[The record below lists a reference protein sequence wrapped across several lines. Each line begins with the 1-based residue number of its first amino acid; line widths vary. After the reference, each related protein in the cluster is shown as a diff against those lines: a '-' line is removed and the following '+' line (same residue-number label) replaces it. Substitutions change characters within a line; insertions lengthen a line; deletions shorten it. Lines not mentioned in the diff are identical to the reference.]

1 MSTMKSKVHS
11 EMEILEK
18 TDRLITR
25 YFQEARHV
33 EDILGIKE
41 DGEERDIW
49 RRYSKERM
57 KTVSVALV
65 LCLHIGV
72 DPPDSVPKAS
82 ARARLEAWVD
92 PYSCNP
98 QKAAYKIATSL
109 QKSYEKWQPRARYK
123 SVTDPTSDDVRKL
136 CVSMRRNAKD
146 ERVLFHYNGHGVPR
160 PTQNGEIW
168 VFNKNFTQYIPLS
181 LYDLQLCM
189 EFPSIYVWDCS
200 SAETIVN
207 WFMRFAKD
215 HEDDWYKNLE
225 AHQEAVASSSISGAK
240 LSSRMTADQ
249 QAESL
254 KFKRRPKFRDCIQL
268 AACREDERL
277 PTNPD
282 LPADLFTSCLT
293 TPIHTSILWYLIKSG
308 RKSQFPPNLLEE
320 IPGQLNDRR
329 TILGELNWIFTAITD
344 TIAWNA
350 LPRDDF
356 QRLFRQDLLLASLFR
371 SFLLAERVM
380 SGNGCNVVSSPS
392 LPSTADHPLWD
403 SWEYTLD
410 LTLNHIHNILTPKLN
425 FQVIGRDVLSKSS
438 ICTLN
443 TLIDLSGIIGDGQDV
458 QHNWFF
464 IEQLKA
470 FEVWLEYGVNKQS
483 SPEQLPI
490 VLQVLL
496 SQAHRQ
502 RALELLARFLDL
514 GQWAVGYSLSV
525 GIFPYMLKLLQST
538 SRELRIWLAF
548 IWAKILAVDPS
559 VQSELFKENGDEPAR
574 FESANR
580 AKPVQLRYHFF
591 VTILNDPDTLPRQKI
606 VVAFVLATLFHN
618 NYRIA
623 QENLTKKGY
632 VNLCTE
638 LLSENKAKDCRLLK
652 LWILIGLGRLWAD
665 YDPARWQAVRLVAYA
680 KVLKELDDNAPEV
693 RAAAVYALGC
703 LVKNRS
709 ETNEHAAT
717 IDQEIC
723 DDLCNKCTKDGS
735 VLVRE
740 ELLVALQWYIIDF
753 EQRFAKIFWDLSET
767 LGIEMVAD
775 MQDDQFEHNAN
786 DIAATIKNSDLNG
799 HLSMGAA
806 RKASIYKKRQRPN
819 DAIGIEEVVTMNDPS
834 DRNSLSS
841 SISQVMSVVS
851 SYTGPSK
858 YDIAF
863 RERAKKQLAYLE
875 NKNFKEPLERTWVAL
890 LRLSLD
896 PVQKVALMAHKLVR
910 HVEVL
915 AVGLQSSATAL
926 TEKVEKVSSL
936 ASIHKVDTSIPRSET
951 PDDVHDTDGSS
962 KLGRSSENEGG
973 GVRFMIGSPI
983 ATGSS
988 LLPPEG
994 STNANSLTSNADSE
1008 CTSPNGMFHHDGLH
1022 GKPLAATAQR
1032 AVRQPNQRKL
1042 SMPSHFP
1049 PSGRGSESRSQLA
1062 EMLKQ
1067 SFTPKR
1073 GTTARGEFS
1082 SGTPAATNAEALLT
1096 SEFVPWCSRIFVQ
1109 PILDL
1114 IHCKEDVEDFT
1125 DRALTLVNPTDWAIF
1140 IEQAQ
1145 KQHAHAE
1152 FEVFKSVPCDSLL
1165 VAARVPPSP
1174 TVVSFSMLRKSIY
1187 TTDGEQIY
1195 ITRYEK
1201 SHNHIAQKFSCNAG
1215 NPFNSDKTTALIVI
1229 NEMSREMLLCG
1240 SSTGIVRV
1248 WDLSYNIHSHEIE
1261 DLPQLVTA
1269 SNPLC
1274 DQSRLPLSNY
1284 AVLPTLYDWSQETGR
1299 LVCGG
1304 NVRVIRVWD
1313 AHYERTAHDIAIAV
1327 KKGAVT
1333 ALSGELDHNDL
1344 IAAGY
1349 RDGVVNVHDIRVP
1362 AKESLIMSFHDL
1374 TSRVVGVAIRVDS
1387 KGNAIV
1393 AAGDEGGGICVWE
1406 PRMFKVPVVE
1416 IEAGRETHEP
1426 LRNFIVHK
1434 NAEMFG
1440 CILKSEVKLYDICGV
1455 PLCSIRQNDS
1465 ERGRSQSIAAVAMH
1479 KLRCMIAVATS
1490 DGAVNVYGQPKTSL

>member
-1 MSTMKSKVHS
+1 MMASAIMKSKVHS

-18 TDRLITR
+18 TDMLTTR
-25 YFQEARHV
+25 YFQEGRHV

-72 DPPDSVPKAS
+72 DPPDSVPKSS

-109 QKSYEKWQPRARYK
+109 QKSYERWQPRARYK
-123 SVTDPTSDDVRKL
+123 SVTDPTGDDVRKL
-136 CVSMRRNAKD
+136 CQSMRRNAKD

-181 LYDLQLCM
+181 LFDLQLCM

-215 HEDDWYKNLE
+215 HEDDWHKKLL
-225 AHQEAVASSSISGAK
+225 AHQEAVASTSISGAK
-240 LSSRMTADQ
+240 INSHMTADQ

-254 KFKRRPKFRDCIQL
+254 KFQRRPKFRDCIQL

-277 PTNPD
+277 PTNPE

-293 TPIHTSILWYLIKSG
+293 TPIHTSILWYLIKNG
-308 RKSQFPPNLLEE
+308 RKDQFPANVLEE

-371 SFLLAERVM
+371 SFLLAERIM
-380 SGNGCNVVSSPS
+380 SGNGCNVVSSPP

-410 LTLNHIHNILTPKLN
+410 LSLNHIHNILTPKLS
-425 FQVIGRDVLSKSS
+425 FEVIGRDLFFKSS
-438 ICTLN
+438 VSTLN
-443 TLIDLSGIIGDGQDV
+443 TLIDLSGIIGDGQEV
-458 QHNWFF
+458 PHNWFF

-538 SRELRIWLAF
+538 SRELRTWLAF

-559 VQSELFKENGDEPAR
+559 VQLELFKENGDEPAR
-574 FESANR
+574 FEPANR
-580 AKPVQLRYHFF
+580 SKPVQLRYHFF

-638 LLSENKAKDCRLLK
+638 LLSENQAKDCRLLK

-709 ETNEHAAT
+709 EANEHAAT

-723 DDLCNKCTKDGS
+723 DELCFKCTKDGS

-740 ELLVALQWYIIDF
+740 ELLIALQWYIIDF

-767 LGIEMVAD
+767 LDIVMVPNVNE
-775 MQDDQFEHNAN
+775 DQFEHNVI
-786 DIAATIKNSDLNG
+786 DVAATLGNNDASG
-799 HLSMGAA
+799 SSCSQTLSG
-806 RKASIYKKRQRPN
+806 RKSFVNKKRQR
-819 DAIGIEEVVTMNDPS
+819 ACESVLGVEEVVTMNDQVG
-834 DRNSLSS
+834 RNYLSS
-841 SISQVMSVVS
+841 SISQVMSVIS
-851 SYTGPSK
+851 EYSGPSEI
-858 YDIAF
+858 DVAF
-863 RERAKKQLAYLE
+863 RERAKKQLDYLE
-875 NKNFKEPLERTWVAL
+875 HKNFKEPLERTWLAL

-896 PVQKVALMAHKLVR
+896 PVEKIARMAQKLVR
-910 HVEVL
+910 RVEIVAL
-915 AVGLQSSATAL
+915 ELQTSASAL
-926 TEKVEKVSSL
+926 NEKIEKVSSF
-936 ASIHKVDTSIPRSET
+936 AAIPKVDTHCGESSF
-951 PDDVHDTDGSS
+951 DATDSSS
-962 KLGRSSENEGG
+962 KIVKSNDSERG
-973 GVRFMIGSPI
+973 GVRFMIGSPVTASGSI
-983 ATGSS
+983 LPSEGTVNPDNLSPCNDTDFGPPNGVITHRSS
-988 LLPPEG
+988 LSKPIP
-994 STNANSLTSNADSE
+994 STLQR
-1008 CTSPNGMFHHDGLH
+1008 
-1022 GKPLAATAQR
+1022 PLRPMQ
-1032 AVRQPNQRKL
+1032 QRKL

-1049 PSGRGSESRSQLA
+1049 PSPRGSESRGSQLT

-1073 GTTARGEFS
+1073 GTTARGQFS
-1082 SGTPAATNAEALLT
+1082 KGTPSPSSVEPMLS
-1096 SEFVPWCSRIFVQ
+1096 SEFVPWCSRIFVE

-1114 IHCKEDVEDFT
+1114 IHSKEDVEDFT

-1140 IEQAQ
+1140 VEQGQ
-1145 KQHAHAE
+1145 QQQAHAE
-1152 FEVFKSVPCDSLL
+1152 FEVFKTVPCDTSLIT
-1165 VAARVPPSP
+1165 ARVPICP
-1174 TVVSFSMLRKSIY
+1174 TVVSFSMLRKKYIY
-1187 TTDGEQIY
+1187 H
-1195 ITRYEK
+1195 R
-1201 SHNHIAQKFSCNAG
+1201 
-1215 NPFNSDKTTALIVI
+1215 
-1229 NEMSREMLLCG
+1229 
-1240 SSTGIVRV
+1240 
-1248 WDLSYNIHSHEIE
+1248 W
-1261 DLPQLVTA
+1261 
-1269 SNPLC
+1269 
-1274 DQSRLPLSNY
+1274 
-1284 AVLPTLYDWSQETGR
+1284 
-1299 LVCGG
+1299 
-1304 NVRVIRVWD
+1304 
-1313 AHYERTAHDIAIAV
+1313 
-1327 KKGAVT
+1327 
-1333 ALSGELDHNDL
+1333 
-1344 IAAGY
+1344 
-1349 RDGVVNVHDIRVP
+1349 
-1362 AKESLIMSFHDL
+1362 
-1374 TSRVVGVAIRVDS
+1374 
-1387 KGNAIV
+1387 
-1393 AAGDEGGGICVWE
+1393 
-1406 PRMFKVPVVE
+1406 
-1416 IEAGRETHEP
+1416 
-1426 LRNFIVHK
+1426 
-1434 NAEMFG
+1434 
-1440 CILKSEVKLYDICGV
+1440 
-1455 PLCSIRQNDS
+1455 
-1465 ERGRSQSIAAVAMH
+1465 
-1479 KLRCMIAVATS
+1479 
-1490 DGAVNVYGQPKTSL
+1490 

>member
-1 MSTMKSKVHS
+1 MASIIKSKVHS
-11 EMEILEK
+11 EMEILEVRRSVGLSSLNQLIVPSECFGLQK
-18 TDRLITR
+18 TDVLTTR
-25 YFQEARHV
+25 YFQEGRHV

-65 LCLHIGV
+65 LCLHI
-72 DPPDSVPKAS
+72 

-98 QKAAYKIATSL
+98 QKAAFKIATSL
-109 QKSYEKWQPRARYK
+109 QKSYERWQPRARYK
-123 SVTDPTSDDVRKL
+123 SVTDPTGDDVRKL
-136 CVSMRRNAKD
+136 CQSMRRNAKD

-181 LYDLQLCM
+181 LFDLQLCM

-215 HEDDWYKNLE
+215 HEDDWHKKLL
-225 AHQEAVASSSISGAK
+225 AHQEAVTSTSISGAK
-240 LSSRMTADQ
+240 INSHMTADQ

-254 KFKRRPKFRDCIQL
+254 KFQRRPKFRDCIQL

-277 PTNPD
+277 PTSPE

-293 TPIHTSILWYLIKSG
+293 TPIHTSILYLIKNG
-308 RKSQFPPNLLEE
+308 KKNQFPPNLLDE

-380 SGNGCNVVSSPS
+380 SGNGCNVVSSPA

-410 LTLNHIHNILTPKLN
+410 LSLNHIHNLLTPKLN
-425 FQVIGRDVLSKSS
+425 FQVIGRDLFFRSS
-438 ICTLN
+438 ISTLN
-443 TLIDLSGIIGDGQDV
+443 TLIDVSGIIGDGQDV
-458 QHNWFF
+458 PHNWFF

-538 SRELRIWLAF
+538 SRELRTWLAF

-559 VQSELFKENGDEPAR
+559 VQLELFKENGDEPTR
-574 FESANR
+574 FEPTN
-580 AKPVQLRYHFF
+580 P
-591 VTILNDPDTLPRQKI
+591 ILNDPDTLPRQKI
-606 VVAFVLATLFHN
+606 VVAFVLASLFHN

-638 LLSENKAKDCRLLK
+638 LLSENQAKDCRLLK

-723 DDLCNKCTKDGS
+723 DELCFKCTKDGS

-740 ELLVALQWYIIDF
+740 ELLIALQWYIIDF

-767 LGIEMVAD
+767 LDIVIISDKNE
-775 MQDDQFEHNAN
+775 DQFEHNVV
-786 DIAATIKNSDLNG
+786 DIAATLGESDATG
-799 HLSMGAA
+799 
-806 RKASIYKKRQRPN
+806 
-819 DAIGIEEVVTMNDPS
+819 
-834 DRNSLSS
+834 SS
-841 SISQVMSVVS
+841 CFQ
-851 SYTGPSK
+851 T
-858 YDIAF
+858 
-863 RERAKKQLAYLE
+863 ERAIKQLNYLE
-875 NKNFKEPLERTWVAL
+875 NKNFKGPLERTWLAL

-896 PVQKVALMAHKLVR
+896 PVEKIP
-910 HVEVL
+910 
-915 AVGLQSSATAL
+915 
-926 TEKVEKVSSL
+926 KVETPLPSGG
-936 ASIHKVDTSIPRSET
+936 TSFDEVT
-951 PDDVHDTDGSS
+951 VTDCSS
-962 KLGRSSENEGG
+962 KSMKSTDNEG
-973 GVRFMIGSPI
+973 
-983 ATGSS
+983 
-988 LLPPEG
+988 
-994 STNANSLTSNADSE
+994 
-1008 CTSPNGMFHHDGLH
+1008 
-1022 GKPLAATAQR
+1022 
-1032 AVRQPNQRKL
+1032 
-1042 SMPSHFP
+1042 
-1049 PSGRGSESRSQLA
+1049 GSESRSQLTD
-1062 EMLKQ
+1062 MLKQ

-1073 GTTARGEFS
+1073 GTTARGQFS
-1082 SGTPAATNAEALLT
+1082 MGTPLASSVEPMLS

-1114 IHCKEDVEDFT
+1114 IHVGELLGCGEVTFNSKEEVEDFT
-1125 DRALTLVNPTDWAIF
+1125 DRALTLVNPTDWTIF
-1140 IEQAQ
+1140 VEQGQ
-1145 KQHAHAE
+1145 KQQAHTE
-1152 FEVFKSVPCDSLL
+1152 FEVFKVSFLTVPCDTSLTTT
-1165 VAARVPPSP
+1165 RVPTCP

-1187 TTDGEQIY
+1187 TTDGDEIF

-1201 SHNHIAQKFSCNAG
+1201 THSSLAQRFLCNGG
-1215 NPFNSDKTTALIVI
+1215 NPFNY
-1229 NEMSREMLLCG
+1229 
-1240 SSTGIVRV
+1240 V

-1261 DLPQLVTA
+1261 DIPQLVTA

-1274 DQSRLPLSNY
+1274 DQSRLPIANHSGP
-1284 AVLPTLYDWSQETGR
+1284 VTLYDWSQDTGR

-1313 AHYERTAHDIAIAV
+1313 AHYERTSQDIAVAV
-1327 KKGAVT
+1327 RKGAVS

-1349 RDGVVNVHDIRVP
+1349 RDGVLNIHDIRVSG
-1362 AKESLIMSFHDL
+1362 KESPVMSFHDL
-1374 TSRVVGVAIRVDS
+1374 AARIVGVAIRVNS
-1387 KGNAIV
+1387 KGTAIV
-1393 AAGDEGGGICVWE
+1393 AAADETGGVCVWE

-1416 IEAGRETHEP
+1416 MESEHRAREH
-1426 LRNFIVHK
+1426 LKNLIVHK

-1440 CILKSEVKLYDICGV
+1440 CIYNSEVRLYDICGV
-1455 PLCSIRQNDS
+1455 PLSVIRLGDS
-1465 ERGRSQSIAAVAMH
+1465 ERGGQSLSAVAMH
-1479 KLRCMIAVATS
+1479 KLRFATLSISFDFWRLCSQWFTTSSWLGGVLEYRAVKYSGGNRPLAGPLKLRRSPVFPSGNPAKSNSIPGPVTIL
-1490 DGAVNVYGQPKTSL
+1490 VPN

>member
-1 MSTMKSKVHS
+1 MKNGTTKKIAAKQSGAAVFTGDCSGQAMSNFGMRRRT
-11 EMEILEK
+11 K

-49 RRYSKERM
+49 YIVSNKVNVLRRRYSKERM

-254 KFKRRPKFRDCIQL
+254 KFKRRPKFRVCAVIILKWVHGHLMSALFYSCFYPQDCIQL

-740 ELLVALQWYIIDF
+740 ELLVALQVNHLFECSTFFVWNILFDSSVRFYFQWYIIDF

-896 PVQKVALMAHKLVR
+896 PVQK
-910 HVEVL
+910 
-915 AVGLQSSATAL
+915 
-926 TEKVEKVSSL
+926 
-936 ASIHKVDTSIPRSET
+936 IHKVDTAMPRSET
-951 PDDVHDTDGSS
+951 PDEVHDTDGSS
-962 KLGRSSENEGG
+962 KLGRSSENEG
-973 GVRFMIGSPI
+973 
-983 ATGSS
+983 
-988 LLPPEG
+988 
-994 STNANSLTSNADSE
+994 
-1008 CTSPNGMFHHDGLH
+1008 
-1022 GKPLAATAQR
+1022 
-1032 AVRQPNQRKL
+1032 
-1042 SMPSHFP
+1042 
-1049 PSGRGSESRSQLA
+1049 GSESRSQLA

-1082 SGTPAATNAEALLT
+1082 SGTPVATNAEALLT

-1374 TSRVVGVAIRVDS
+1374 SSRVVGVAIRVDS

-1465 ERGRSQSIAAVAMH
+1465 ERGRSPSIAAVAMH

>member
-1 MSTMKSKVHS
+1 MSAIKSKVHS

-18 TDRLITR
+18 TDMLITR

-33 EDILGIKE
+33 EDIIGIKE

-72 DPPDSVPKAS
+72 DPPDSLPKTS

-123 SVTDPTSDDVRKL
+123 SVTDPTGDDVRKL
-136 CVSMRRNAKD
+136 CMSMRRNAKD

-215 HEDDWYKNLE
+215 HEDDWHKNLL
-225 AHQEAVASSSISGAK
+225 AHQETVASTSISGARI
-240 LSSRMTADQ
+240 SSHMTADQ

-277 PTNPD
+277 PTNPE

-293 TPIHTSILWYLIKSG
+293 TPIHTSILWYLLKSG

-380 SGNGCNVVSSPS
+380 GGNGCNVVSSPP

-410 LTLNHIHNILTPKLN
+410 LTLNHIHNLLTPKLH
-425 FQVIGRDVLSKSS
+425 FQVVGRDVLSKSS

-443 TLIDLSGIIGDGQDV
+443 TLIDLSGIIGEGG
-458 QHNWFF
+458 
-464 IEQLKA
+464 
-470 FEVWLEYGVNKQS
+470 EVWLEYGVNKQS

-538 SRELRIWLAF
+538 SRELRTWLAF

-559 VQSELFKENGDEPAR
+559 VQSELFKENGDEPGR
-574 FESANR
+574 FESTNR
-580 AKPVQLRYHFF
+580 SKPVQLRYHFF

-638 LLSENKAKDCRLLK
+638 LLSENQAKDCRLLK

-680 KVLKELDDNAPEV
+680 K
-693 RAAAVYALGC
+693 
-703 LVKNRS
+703 
-709 ETNEHAAT
+709 

-753 EQRFAKIFWDLSET
+753 EQRFAKIFWDLSEN
-767 LGIEMVAD
+767 LGIEMIPD
-775 MQDDQFEHNAN
+775 KQEDHFEHNAN
-786 DIAATIKNSDLNG
+786 DIAATIRNNDSNG
-799 HLSMGAA
+799 PMSMYTFVYTDHNHIDFFVWSILSVGFFFRGGG
-806 RKASIYKKRQRPN
+806 RKTSVYRKMQRN
-819 DAIGIEEVVTMNDPS
+819 EVTAIEEVVTISDPS

-841 SISQVMSVVS
+841 SVSQVMSLVS

-858 YDIAF
+858 RDIAF

-915 AVGLQSSATAL
+915 ALGLQSSATAL
-926 TEKVEKVSSL
+926 TEKIEKVSSF
-936 ASIHKVDTSIPRSET
+936 ASIHKVDTAIHNSDAPFDEITE
-951 PDDVHDTDGSS
+951 TDGSA

-973 GVRFMIGSPI
+973 GVRFMIGSPV
-983 ATGSS
+983 ATGAS

-994 STNANSLTSNADSE
+994 NTHSNSLSSNADIDSS
-1008 CTSPNGMFHHDGLH
+1008 SPSGMYNNQQSTAS
-1022 GKPLAATAQR
+1022 KPSAATLQR
-1032 AVRQPNQRKL
+1032 PQRQPNQRKL

-1049 PSGRGSESRSQLA
+1049 SGRGSESKSQLA

-1082 SGTPAATNAEALLT
+1082 SGTPMATTAEPLLT

-1145 KQHAHAE
+1145 QQHAHAE
-1152 FEVFKSVPCDSLL
+1152 FEVFK
-1165 VAARVPPSP
+1165 
-1174 TVVSFSMLRKSIY
+1174 
-1187 TTDGEQIY
+1187 
-1195 ITRYEK
+1195 
-1201 SHNHIAQKFSCNAG
+1201 
-1215 NPFNSDKTTALIVI
+1215 DKTTALIVI

-1284 AVLPTLYDWSQETGR
+1284 AVHPTLYDWSQETGR

-1313 AHYERTAHDIAIAV
+1313 AHYERTAQDIAIAV

-1374 TSRVVGVAIRVDS
+1374 SSRVVGVAIRVDS

-1416 IEAGRETHEP
+1416 IEAGRETNEP

-1440 CILKSEVKLYDICGV
+1440 CVLKAEVKLYDICGV
-1455 PLCSIRQNDS
+1455 PLCSVRQNDF
-1465 ERGRSQSIAAVAMH
+1465 ERGRPSHNIAAVAMH
-1479 KLRCMIAVATS
+1479 KLRCMISIATG
-1490 DGAVNVYGQPKTSL
+1490 DGAVNVYGQAKTSL

>member
-1 MSTMKSKVHS
+1 
-11 EMEILEK
+11 
-18 TDRLITR
+18 
-25 YFQEARHV
+25 
-33 EDILGIKE
+33 
-41 DGEERDIW
+41 
-49 RRYSKERM
+49 
-57 KTVSVALV
+57 
-65 LCLHIGV
+65 
-72 DPPDSVPKAS
+72 
-82 ARARLEAWVD
+82 
-92 PYSCNP
+92 NP
-98 QKAAYKIATSL
+98 QKAAFKIATSL
-109 QKSYEKWQPRARYK
+109 QKSYERWQPRARYK
-123 SVTDPTSDDVRKL
+123 SVTDPTGDDVRKL
-136 CVSMRRNAKD
+136 CQSMRRNAKD

-181 LYDLQLCM
+181 LFDLQLCM

-215 HEDDWYKNLE
+215 HEDDWHKKLL
-225 AHQEAVASSSISGAK
+225 AHQEAVTSTSISGAK
-240 LSSRMTADQ
+240 INSHMTADQ

-254 KFKRRPKFRDCIQL
+254 KFQRRPKFRDCIQL

-277 PTNPD
+277 PTSPE

-293 TPIHTSILWYLIKSG
+293 TPIHTSILWYLIKNG
-308 RKSQFPPNLLEE
+308 KKNQFPPNLLDE

-380 SGNGCNVVSSPS
+380 SGNGCNVVSSPA

-410 LTLNHIHNILTPKLN
+410 LSLNHIHNLLTPKLN
-425 FQVIGRDVLSKSS
+425 FQVIGRDLFFRSS
-438 ICTLN
+438 ISTLN
-443 TLIDLSGIIGDGQDV
+443 TLIDVSGIIGDGQDV
-458 QHNWFF
+458 PHNWFF

-538 SRELRIWLAF
+538 SRELRTWLAF

-559 VQSELFKENGDEPAR
+559 VQLELFKENGDEPTR
-574 FESANR
+574 FEPTNR
-580 AKPVQLRYHFF
+580 SKPVQLRYHFF
-591 VTILNDPDTLPRQKI
+591 VAILNDPDTLPRQKI
-606 VVAFVLATLFHN
+606 VVAFVLASLFHN

-638 LLSENKAKDCRLLK
+638 LLSENQAKDCRLLK

-723 DDLCNKCTKDGS
+723 DELCFKCTKDGS

-740 ELLVALQWYIIDF
+740 ELLIALQWYIIDF

-767 LGIEMVAD
+767 LDIVIISDKNE
-775 MQDDQFEHNAN
+775 DQFEHNVV
-786 DIAATIKNSDLNG
+786 DIAATLGESDATGSSCFQTCVLISTCGPKFCKYFNIIVLVNFYFNG
-799 HLSMGAA
+799 IFSPIFLFML
-806 RKASIYKKRQRPN
+806 PN
-819 DAIGIEEVVTMNDPS
+819 LRGIS
-834 DRNSLSS
+834 
-841 SISQVMSVVS
+841 
-851 SYTGPSK
+851 
-858 YDIAF
+858 
-863 RERAKKQLAYLE
+863 RERAIKQLNYLE
-875 NKNFKEPLERTWVAL
+875 NKNFKGPLERTWLAL

-896 PVQKVALMAHKLVR
+896 PVEKIARMAQKLVR
-910 HVEVL
+910 RVEFV
-915 AVGLQSSATAL
+915 AMELQNSATAL
-926 TEKVEKVSSL
+926 NEKIEKVSS
-936 ASIHKVDTSIPRSET
+936 
-951 PDDVHDTDGSS
+951 
-962 KLGRSSENEGG
+962 
-973 GVRFMIGSPI
+973 GVRFMIGSPVT
-983 ATGSS
+983 AGTSV
-988 LLPPEG
+988 LPSEG
-994 STNANSLTSNADSE
+994 SVNLNMLSPCNDADFGA
-1008 CTSPNGMFHHDGLH
+1008 PDGDFNHHSSVT
-1022 GKPLAATAQR
+1022 KPSSSTLQR
-1032 AVRQPNQRKL
+1032 PSRQVQQRKL

-1049 PSGRGSESRSQLA
+1049 LTPREP
-1062 EMLKQ
+1062 ML
-1067 SFTPKR
+1067 S
-1073 GTTARGEFS
+1073 
-1082 SGTPAATNAEALLT
+1082 

-1114 IHCKEDVEDFT
+1114 IHVVEDFT
-1125 DRALTLVNPTDWAIF
+1125 DRALTLVNPTDWTIF
-1140 IEQAQ
+1140 VEQGQ
-1145 KQHAHAE
+1145 KQQAHTE
-1152 FEVFKSVPCDSLL
+1152 FEVFKVSFLTVPCDTSLTTT
-1165 VAARVPPSP
+1165 RVPTCP

-1187 TTDGEQIY
+1187 TTDGDEIF

-1201 SHNHIAQKFSCNAG
+1201 THSSLAQRFLCNGG
-1215 NPFNSDKTTALIVI
+1215 NPFNYVSLIVI
-1229 NEMSREMLLCG
+1229 NEMSHEMLLCG
-1240 SSTGIVRV
+1240 SATGIVRV

-1261 DLPQLVTA
+1261 DIPQLVTA

-1274 DQSRLPLSNY
+1274 DQSRLPIANHSGP
-1284 AVLPTLYDWSQETGR
+1284 VTLYDWSQDTGR

-1313 AHYERTAHDIAIAV
+1313 AHYERTSQDIAVAV
-1327 KKGAVT
+1327 RKGAVS

-1349 RDGVVNVHDIRVP
+1349 RDGVLNIHDIRVSG
-1362 AKESLIMSFHDL
+1362 KESPVMSFHDL
-1374 TSRVVGVAIRVDS
+1374 AARIVGVAIRVNS
-1387 KGNAIV
+1387 KGTAIV
-1393 AAGDEGGGICVWE
+1393 AAADETGGVCVWE
-1406 PRMFKVPVVE
+1406 PRMFK
-1416 IEAGRETHEP
+1416 
-1426 LRNFIVHK
+1426 
-1434 NAEMFG
+1434 
-1440 CILKSEVKLYDICGV
+1440 
-1455 PLCSIRQNDS
+1455 
-1465 ERGRSQSIAAVAMH
+1465 
-1479 KLRCMIAVATS
+1479 
-1490 DGAVNVYGQPKTSL
+1490 

>member
-1 MSTMKSKVHS
+1 
-11 EMEILEK
+11 MEILEK
-18 TDRLITR
+18 TDVLTTR
-25 YFQEARHV
+25 YFQEGRHV

-49 RRYSKERM
+49 CVILKAYY
-57 KTVSVALV
+57 
-65 LCLHIGV
+65 
-72 DPPDSVPKAS
+72 PPDSVPKSS

-98 QKAAYKIATSL
+98 QKAAFKIATSL
-109 QKSYEKWQPRARYK
+109 QKSYERWQPRARYK
-123 SVTDPTSDDVRKL
+123 SVTDPTGDDVRKL
-136 CVSMRRNAKD
+136 CQSMRRNAKD

-181 LYDLQLCM
+181 LFDLQLCM

-215 HEDDWYKNLE
+215 HED
-225 AHQEAVASSSISGAK
+225 
-240 LSSRMTADQ
+240 
-249 QAESL
+249 SL
-254 KFKRRPKFRDCIQL
+254 NYSYIFQDCIQL

-277 PTNPD
+277 PMNPE

-293 TPIHTSILWYLIKSG
+293 TPIHTSILWYLIKNG
-308 RKSQFPPNLLEE
+308 RKNQFPPNLLDE

-380 SGNGCNVVSSPS
+380 SGNGC
-392 LPSTADHPLWD
+392 
-403 SWEYTLD
+403 
-410 LTLNHIHNILTPKLN
+410 
-425 FQVIGRDVLSKSS
+425 
-438 ICTLN
+438 

-458 QHNWFF
+458 PHNWFF

-470 FEVWLEYGVNKQS
+470 FEGELKFSVIINVLKVWLEYGVNKQS

-538 SRELRIWLAF
+538 SRELRTWLAF

-559 VQSELFKENGDEPAR
+559 VQLELFKENGDEPTR
-574 FESANR
+574 FEPTNR
-580 AKPVQLRYHFF
+580 SKPVQLSLNTTFSRYHFF
-591 VTILNDPDTLPRQKI
+591 VAILNDPDTLPRQKI
-606 VVAFVLATLFHN
+606 VVAFVLASLFHN

-638 LLSENKAKDCRLLK
+638 LLSENQAKDCRLLK

-680 KVLKELDDNAPEV
+680 KVPVLKELDDNAPEV

-723 DDLCNKCTKDGS
+723 DELCFKCTKDGS

-740 ELLVALQWYIIDF
+740 ELLIALQWYIIDF

-767 LGIEMVAD
+767 LDIVIIAD
-775 MQDDQFEHNAN
+775 ANEDQFEHNVV
-786 DIAATIKNSDLNG
+786 DIAATLGDSDATGSSYFQTLNG
-799 HLSMGAA
+799 
-806 RKASIYKKRQRPN
+806 RKSFVHKKRQRP
-819 DAIGIEEVVTMNDPS
+819 GESVVGVEEIPKVETPFPFGGASFDEVTVTD
-834 DRNSLSS
+834 SS
-841 SISQVMSVVS
+841 SKSMKS
-851 SYTGPSK
+851 S
-858 YDIAF
+858 D
-863 RERAKKQLAYLE
+863 
-875 NKNFKEPLERTWVAL
+875 
-890 LRLSLD
+890 
-896 PVQKVALMAHKLVR
+896 
-910 HVEVL
+910 
-915 AVGLQSSATAL
+915 
-926 TEKVEKVSSL
+926 
-936 ASIHKVDTSIPRSET
+936 
-951 PDDVHDTDGSS
+951 
-962 KLGRSSENEGG
+962 NEGG
-973 GVRFMIGSPI
+973 GVRFMIGSPVT
-983 ATGSS
+983 AGTSV
-988 LLPPEG
+988 LPSEG
-994 STNANSLTSNADSE
+994 NVNLNMLSPCNDADFG
-1008 CTSPNGMFHHDGLH
+1008 TPNGDFNHHSSVT
-1022 GKPLAATAQR
+1022 KPSSSTLQR
-1032 AVRQPNQRKL
+1032 PSKQVQQRKL

-1049 PSGRGSESRSQLA
+1049 LTPRGSESRSQLTD
-1062 EMLKQ
+1062 MLKQ

-1073 GTTARGEFS
+1073 GTTARGQFS
-1082 SGTPAATNAEALLT
+1082 MGTPLESSVEPMLG

-1114 IHCKEDVEDFT
+1114 IHSKEEVEDFT
-1125 DRALTLVNPTDWAIF
+1125 DRALTLVNPTDWTIF
-1140 IEQAQ
+1140 VEQGQ
-1145 KQHAHAE
+1145 KQQAHTE
-1152 FEVFKSVPCDSLL
+1152 FEVFK
-1165 VAARVPPSP
+1165 
-1174 TVVSFSMLRKSIY
+1174 
-1187 TTDGEQIY
+1187 
-1195 ITRYEK
+1195 
-1201 SHNHIAQKFSCNAG
+1201 
-1215 NPFNSDKTTALIVI
+1215 DKTTSVIVI
-1229 NEMSREMLLCG
+1229 NEMSHEMLLCG
-1240 SSTGIVRV
+1240 SATGIVRV

-1261 DLPQLVTA
+1261 DIPQLVTA

-1274 DQSRLPLSNY
+1274 DQSRLPITNY
-1284 AVLPTLYDWSQETGR
+1284 SGPVTLYDWSQDTGR

-1313 AHYERTAHDIAIAV
+1313 AHYERTSQDIAVAV
-1327 KKGAVT
+1327 RKGAVS

-1349 RDGVVNVHDIRVP
+1349 RDGVLNIHDIRVSG
-1362 AKESLIMSFHDL
+1362 KESPVMSFHDL
-1374 TSRVVGVAIRVDS
+1374 AARIVGVAIRVNT
-1387 KGNAIV
+1387 KGTAIV
-1393 AAGDEGGGICVWE
+1393 TAADETGSVCVWE

-1416 IEAGRETHEP
+1416 MESDHRARED
-1426 LRNFIVHK
+1426 LKNLIVHK
-1434 NAEMFG
+1434 NAEVIRLIPSNNGALQMVLFR
-1440 CILKSEVKLYDICGV
+1440 
-1455 PLCSIRQNDS
+1455 CS
-1465 ERGRSQSIAAVAMH
+1465 VAFTTT
-1479 KLRCMIAVATS
+1479 K
-1490 DGAVNVYGQPKTSL
+1490 